1 MSDLRMRL
9 LAAVTAKEPGQRW
22 QNTKSRCDGVTAL
35 SRLKNRGVM
44 PLRFVTPQL
53 PSTIKAVTPSH
64 SDFGDQPYCRIV
76 TALSERCP
84 DLVDEH
90 RWRNAVADATVFLRQ
105 WGHQAL
111 ALGWT
116 ARDLF
121 GLAEIPE
128 RPRPSYQRLSRYD
141 QTGLM
146 WLLQGRPVVA
156 LTKDTAL
163 IQTANGTLA
172 YRRYNKPALGPLG
185 DSLNDFAPGLAAIAA
200 DEG

>member
-1 MSDLRMRL
+1 M
-9 LAAVTAKEPGQRW
+9 
-22 QNTKSRCDGVTAL
+22 L
-35 SRLKNRGVM
+35 S
-44 PLRFVTPQL
+44 RFVTPQL
-53 PSTIKAVTPSH
+53 LSTIKAVTPLH

-84 DLVDEH
+84 DLVDEQ

-116 ARDLF
+116 ARDLL

-128 RPRPSYQRLSRYD
+128 RPGPSYQRLSRYD
-141 QTGLM
+141 QTGLV
-146 WLLQGRPVVA
+146 WLLQGRRVVA
-156 LTKDTAL
+156 LTKDTAV
-163 IQTANGTLA
+163 IETANGTVA

-185 DSLNDFAPGLAAIAA
+185 DSLDDMGSR
-200 DEG
+200 